1 MSTRADAACGIRL
14 EVANFQSHKYVS
26 IQVWCEVS
34 TIQTMAA
41 YSSVSSRSHCFP
53 GIPVIG
59 LLLTSKQ

>member
-41 YSSVSSRSHCFP
+41 YSSVSS
-53 GIPVIG
+53 
-59 LLLTSKQ
+59 